1 MEQFGA
7 SSKKAKCT
15 TLQTQTKPHI
25 LKQYVAYVILES
37 IDYPWEVIFWRHEN
51 LGRLDKW
58 FDKFKQIENAIGL
71 SIGTH
76 VVTLLSVRSYI

>member
-7 SSKKAKCT
+7 SSEKENAQHSK
-15 TLQTQTKPHI
+15 LKPNPI
-25 LKQYVAYVILES
+25 YSNNMAYVILES
-37 IDYPWEVIFWRHEN
+37 IDYPCKVIFWRHEN

-58 FDKFKQIENAIGL
+58 FDKFKQIENVIGL